1 MKLNPEIPNP
11 LQLPPTGV
19 PFRRTKVSL
28 IQIRPGNAPV
38 VTTGNGLT
46 VITKLVGVPTQVVP
60 PFVKLGVT
68 VIVAVT
74 GADVVF
80 SAVKEI
86 FPEPLAGK
94 PMAGLE
100 LVQLNTV
107 PVVAPEKAA
116 AAVVL

>member
-1 MKLNPEIPNP
+1 M
-11 LQLPPTGV
+11 
-19 PFRRTKVSL
+19 
-28 IQIRPGNAPV
+28 
-38 VTTGNGLT
+38 
-46 VITKLVGVPTQVVP
+46 
-60 PFVKLGVT
+60 
-68 VIVAVT
+68 IVAVT